1 MAISREEQL
10 QLRSKELSQPIHQQ
24 IMMCDNEQDVVL
36 LASSMLSHSVHILD
50 QHYGIQA
57 RNELLKTVMK
67 MGLKNV

>member
-1 MAISREEQL
+1 
-10 QLRSKELSQPIHQQ
+10 
-24 IMMCDNEQDVVL
+24 
-36 LASSMLSHSVHILD
+36 LD